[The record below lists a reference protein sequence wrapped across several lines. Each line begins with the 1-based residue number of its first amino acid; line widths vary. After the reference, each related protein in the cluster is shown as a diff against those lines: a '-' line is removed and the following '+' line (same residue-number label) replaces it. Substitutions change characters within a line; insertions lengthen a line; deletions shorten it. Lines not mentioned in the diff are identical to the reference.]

1 MLDKDSSI
9 INVDPSF
16 SRCNLLLLALGKFN
30 ESRRN
35 QGKSLI
41 DTSRY
46 NKLTKGNSQ
55 SFWIL
60 NIDDS
65 EIYKDWVEFCSN
77 PNNEVVFRD

>member
-9 INVDPSF
+9 INIDPRF
-16 SRCNLLLLALGKFN
+16 SRCNLLILALGKFN

-46 NKLTKGNSQ
+46 NKLMKGNPL

-60 NIDDS
+60 KIDDP
-65 EIYKDWVEFCSN
+65 EIYKDWVAFCNN